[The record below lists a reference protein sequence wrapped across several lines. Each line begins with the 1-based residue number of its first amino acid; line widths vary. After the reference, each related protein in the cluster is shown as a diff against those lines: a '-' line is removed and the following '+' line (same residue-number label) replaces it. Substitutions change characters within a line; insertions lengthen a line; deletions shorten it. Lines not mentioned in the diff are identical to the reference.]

1 MKTLVARYPTC
12 GRLLVLTAALAL
24 GQPAWAQAVYP
35 SQPVRLIVPFAPG
48 GGTDL
53 IARVVGKK
61 LGERLGQPV
70 IVENKPG
77 ASAIIGA
84 EAVARSAPDGYTLL
98 MATTAISSNG
108 SLYKNIS
115 YDLKKDFAPI
125 SMLANAPAVLVVNPA
140 VKVESLKD
148 LISYARQRPGEVNYA
163 SYGVGTAPHLV
174 AELFQQSSGVSLFHV
189 PYKGG
194 GPAVL
199 STLSGETKLLFPSL
213 VPVMTHI
220 KSGKLRA
227 LAIASDKRVAI
238 LPDVPTFHEAGMDFE
253 TGTWFGIVA
262 PGGTPTPVIDR
273 LHKEI
278 VVALKDPELQ
288 RVIQNEGAQV
298 LASPTP
304 ADFGRLMLAESERW
318 AKVVKTSNIQLNP

>member
-1 MKTLVARYPTC
+1 MQRSVVLPAAAASACAAALSWAPCAFAAQDYPT
-12 GRLLVLTAALAL
+12 
-24 GQPAWAQAVYP
+24 
-35 SQPVRLIVPFAPG
+35 QPVRLIVPFAPG
-48 GGTDL
+48 GGTDM

-70 IVENKPG
+70 IVDNRPG
-77 ASAIIGA
+77 ASGIIGA

-108 SLYKNIS
+108 SLYSTIS
-115 YDLKKDFAPI
+115 YDLKKDFAPV
-125 SMLANAPAVLVVNPA
+125 SQLANAPAVLVVNPGMP
-140 VKVESLKD
+140 VSSLQQ
-148 LISYARQRPGEVNYA
+148 LIGYARERLGQVNYA

-174 AELFQQSSGVSLFHV
+174 AELFQQSSGVKLYHV

-199 STLSGETKLLFPSL
+199 ATLSGETRLLFPSL

-220 KSGKLRA
+220 KNGKLRA
-227 LAIASDKRVAI
+227 LAVAAGRRSPN
-238 LPDVPTFHEAGMDFE
+238 LPEVPTFREAGMEFE

-262 PGGTPTPVIDR
+262 RGGTPAPIVAR

-278 VVALKDPELQ
+278 VALLADPEVQKL
-288 RVIQNEGAQV
+288 IADEGAEV
-298 LASPTP
+298 VPSPTP
-304 ADFGRLMLAESERW
+304 EAFGRLILAESERW
-318 AKVVKTSNIQLNP
+318 AKVVKTAGIRVEK